1 MVDIAVPLEIVSK
14 FMRHKDI
21 TTTQRWYAEI
31 RDADVAGRLLD
42 SIDPRLARAAHRARK
57 AKKKGVKTIKR
68 VPPPKEGYALYSVD
82 GVEKTLDAWA
92 AATHIPKT
100 TLSYPVVTTGVP
112 MPEALALGPAKYTKR
127 SAAAPK
133 PHAGCDTGVTVSV
146 DSAPAIGAIPVP
158 AADPTVEKPL
168 KSRETRCARTDSNG
182 RLSASKSR
190 KAKPAKAIKIRR
202 LGPFA
207 KRGAAQVPQIKP
219 TARRTWVADEPRGTA

>member
-127 SAAAPK
+127 RAAPQTD
-133 PHAGCDTGVTVSV
+133 CDAGVTVSA
-146 DSAPAIGAIPVP
+146 DSAPVIGPIPVP

-182 RLSASKSR
+182 RLSASKGG
-190 KAKPAKAIKIRR
+190 KAAIQH
-202 LGPFA
+202 FA
-207 KRGAAQVPQIKP
+207 G
-219 TARRTWVADEPRGTA
+219 